1 MIAMS
6 RKQRHARAAFTLLEL
21 VVVLAILAVVTTL
34 AVRSL
39 DGLEDQSRYE
49 KNVRG
54 FDELS
59 AAVLGSPDDRA
70 ADGTRTVSGF
80 VADMGRLPKAVADG
94 NGNLTLAELWKGPTD
109 NRFKFNV
116 WQAIAVNCTPSNL
129 ADQEVV
135 VPSGWRGPYLR
146 LPIGT
151 TTLLDGWGNPMSS
164 PAASSPDD
172 PDGIGYARLLN
183 SDDDDGITAD
193 QEIRIIRHLGANG
206 RVDPSNPLN
215 SGYDKDGQ
223 LDFNESFS
231 ATLTVQVE
239 VLKGNSAAQLDL
251 SDRLEVRVF
260 SPRTPAPDN
269 PSMIGVTQQ
278 IKSFETTPPN
288 PPLLLPLPNPVTVT
302 FPQLQGLT
310 IGPRVIRAYFT
321 DAGVETTS
329 YRKSTVKHITLRPG
343 ANIVT
348 LTIDR

>member
-1 MIAMS
+1 MS

-34 AVRSL
+34 AIRSL

-54 FDELS
+54 FEELS

-80 VADMGRLPKAVADG
+80 VADMGRLPKAVADE
-94 NGNLTLAELWKGPTD
+94 NGNLTLAELWEKPQGVD
-109 NRFKFNV
+109 KFDV
-116 WQAIAVNCTPSNL
+116 RQAIANNCTPSNL
-129 ADQEVV
+129 ADEEVV
-135 VPSGWRGPYLR
+135 VPGGWRGPYLR
-146 LPIGT
+146 LPIGAT
-151 TTLLDGWGNPMSS
+151 AWLDGWGNPMSS
-164 PAASSPDD
+164 PAASLPDD
-172 PDGIGYARLLN
+172 PYGIGYARLRN
-183 SDDDDGITAD
+183 RDDDDDMTAG
-193 QEIRIIRHLGANG
+193 QEIRIIRHLGADG
-206 RVDPSNPLN
+206 RVGPSNQLYR
-215 SGYDKDGQ
+215 GYDKDGQ
-223 LDFNESFS
+223 LDFNETFS

-239 VLKGNSAAQLDL
+239 VLKDNSAAQLDL

-260 SPRTPAPDN
+260 SPRTPNSNDL
-269 PSMIGVTQQ
+269 SMIGVTQQ

-302 FPQLQGLT
+302 FHQLQGLT
-310 IGPRVIRAYFT
+310 VGPRVIRAYFT
-321 DAGVETTS
+321 DAGIETTS